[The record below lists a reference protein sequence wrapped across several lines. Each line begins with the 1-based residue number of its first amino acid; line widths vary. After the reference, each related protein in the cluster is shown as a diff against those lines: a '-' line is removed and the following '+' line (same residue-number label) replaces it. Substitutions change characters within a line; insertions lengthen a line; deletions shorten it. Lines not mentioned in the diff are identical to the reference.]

1 MERGKL
7 IIAFWFEILVTW
19 NMTVQLLIWYGL
31 SRPICFML
39 QAQTC
44 LLNHSLMV
52 RNALLWCGEISCW
65 MPRSPG
71 ACPWDA
77 LGDVLTPSAVSY
89 HPAPSI
95 CSPCLHLPLKWVP
108 DCLWPLYS
116 APAKFKTGEDLVIA
130 IYGLSGRKM
139 WEFSFLNVSYPKRL
153 QMCR

>member
-52 RNALLWCGEISCW
+52 RNALLRCGEISCW

-116 APAKFKTGEDLVIA
+116 APAKFNRWGPCHSYLWLKWEKDVRIFFSECQ
-130 IYGLSGRKM
+130 LSQTAAD
-139 WEFSFLNVSYPKRL
+139 V
-153 QMCR
+153 